1 MKRVLTFTKRN
12 FLKVVRDPLSLVFC
26 LAFPIIMLVLM
37 ELIFGAIPN
46 SEATMFE
53 IENFAPG
60 IASFGYTFT
69 MLFIALT
76 IAADKNSSFLTRI
89 LVSPAKPFEYF
100 ISFVLSALPICLVQ
114 TILFYLVSLIFGLK
128 VTGGLFVSM
137 VYLIPSA
144 LFYISVGL
152 LIGAIVKTAQQAG
165 PMSSII
171 ITAAG
176 LLGGVWMPVESIGGG
191 FLKASECMPFYN
203 GVNVA
208 KKAIMGDFA
217 AFFPGGIIV
226 LAYAIVFF
234 TVSVV
239 LFNLSVKKK

>member
-12 FLKVVRDPLSLVFC
+12 FLKIARDPLSIVFC

-37 ELIFGAIPN
+37 ELIFGAMPDTG
-46 SEATMFE
+46 AVMFK

-69 MLFIALT
+69 MLFIALNLS
-76 IAADKNSSFLTRI
+76 ADKNSSFITRI

-100 ISFVLSALPICLVQ
+100 ISFILSALPICLVQ
-114 TILFYLVSLIFGLK
+114 TVLFYLVSLFFGLR

-137 VYLIPSA
+137 IYLIPSA
-144 LFYISVGL
+144 LFYISAGL
-152 LIGAIVKTAQQAG
+152 LIGAIVKNAQQAG
-165 PMSSII
+165 PLSSII

-176 LLGGVWMPVESIGGG
+176 LLGGVWMPVETIGGG
-191 FLKASECMPFYN
+191 FLKAAKCMPFYN

-208 KKAIMGDFA
+208 KMAITGDFS
-217 AFFPGGIIV
+217 AFYPGGIIV
-226 LAYAIVFF
+226 IAYAIVFF
-234 TVSVV
+234 VASVGF
-239 LFNLSVKKK
+239 FNLSVKKK